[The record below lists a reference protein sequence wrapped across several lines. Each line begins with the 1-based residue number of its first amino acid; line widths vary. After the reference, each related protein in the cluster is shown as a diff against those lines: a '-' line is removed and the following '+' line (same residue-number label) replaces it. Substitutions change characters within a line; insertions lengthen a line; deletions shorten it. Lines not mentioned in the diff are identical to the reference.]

1 MKIGLC
7 LKYEQMNYG
16 SKLQAL
22 ATLRVMELMG
32 HECKIIHY
40 DKAGLWFKIKS
51 LPRIFDATFRQDKIE
66 DWSRNHAYKKHPEIA
81 PMLAKRR
88 KIFKEYDATYF
99 DSYEV
104 KGKFYSDIQKLASNF
119 DAVITCSDQ
128 LWSPAG
134 LGTNFY
140 NLMFVP
146 DNVKKVSFAS
156 SFGVSQI
163 PWYQKK
169 ATARYLRRIEFVSCR
184 ENRGAEIVKEL
195 TSRDVPVL
203 MDPVFAFDKE
213 QWEQI
218 VPAERIY
225 DEPYIFCYFLG
236 SNIAYRKVAK
246 KFAYEKGLKI
256 VFLKFLDQYV
266 EYDEHFGDISPFD
279 VDPNKFLNI
288 LRGAEYVFTDSFHG
302 CAFSILMQKN
312 FVIFNRYS
320 NLSCASK
327 NSRIDTVC
335 GNLELDNRRVNANS
349 ELNTITESN
358 IDWAS
363 VATKTQKYRE
373 RMWNY
378 LNEALNM

>member
-1 MKIGLC
+1 MIGLC
-7 LKYEQMNYG
+7 LKYEQVNYG

-22 ATLRVMELMG
+22 ATLRIMEKLG
-32 HECKIIHY
+32 HKCKVIHY
-40 DKAGLWFKIKS
+40 GKAGLWFKIKS
-51 LPRIFDATFRQDKIE
+51 LPRIFNSTFRQDKLE
-66 DWSRNHAYKKHPEIA
+66 AWSRNQAYKRHPEIA
-81 PMLAKRR
+81 AELALRK
-88 KIFKEYDATYF
+88 KIFKDYDAIHF
-99 DSYEV
+99 DCYEV
-104 KGKFYSDIQKLASNF
+104 KGMYFKDIQNIASQF

-146 DNVKKVSFAS
+146 DNVRKISFAS
-156 SFGVSQI
+156 SFGVAQI

-169 ATARYLRRIEFVSCR
+169 ATANYLRRIEYVSCR

-195 TSRDVPVL
+195 TGREVPVL

-213 QWEQI
+213 QWGELI
-218 VPAERIY
+218 PIEKVY

-236 SNIAYRKVAK
+236 ANIAYREVVKG
-246 KFAYEKGLKI
+246 FARNKGMKI

-266 EYDEHFGDISPFD
+266 DYDENFGDITPFD

-302 CAFSILMQKN
+302 CVFSIIMQKQ
-312 FVIFNRYS
+312 FVIFNRYITTS
-320 NLSCASK
+320 SASK

-335 GNLELDNRRVNANS
+335 GNLGLNNRRVTAKIDLNA
-349 ELNTITESN
+349 IMAKK
-358 IDWAS
+358 IDWDIVQS
-363 VATKTQKYRE
+363 KIEIYRN
-373 RMWNY
+373 RMWHY
-378 LNEALNM
+378 LENALK

>member
-1 MKIGLC
+1 MIGLC
-7 LKYEQMNYG
+7 LKYEQVNYG

-22 ATLRVMELMG
+22 ATLRIMEKFG
-32 HECKIIHY
+32 HKCKVIHY
-40 DKAGLWFKIKS
+40 GKAGLWFKIKS
-51 LPRIFDATFRQDKIE
+51 LPRIFNSTFRQDKLE
-66 DWSRNHAYKKHPEIA
+66 AWSRNQAYKRHPEIA
-81 PMLAKRR
+81 AELALRK
-88 KIFKEYDATYF
+88 KIFKDYDAIHF
-99 DSYEV
+99 DCYEV
-104 KGKFYSDIQKLASNF
+104 KGMYFKDIQNIASQF

-146 DNVKKVSFAS
+146 DNVRKISFAS
-156 SFGVSQI
+156 SFGVAQI

-169 ATARYLRRIEFVSCR
+169 ATANYLRRIEYVSCR

-195 TSRDVPVL
+195 TGREVPVL

-213 QWEQI
+213 QWGELI
-218 VPAERIY
+218 PIEKVY

-236 SNIAYRKVAK
+236 ANIAYREVVKG
-246 KFAYEKGLKI
+246 FARNKGMKI

-266 EYDEHFGDISPFD
+266 DYDENFGDITPFD

-302 CAFSILMQKN
+302 CAFSIIMQKQ
-312 FVIFNRYS
+312 FVIFNRYITTS
-320 NLSCASK
+320 SASK

-335 GNLELDNRRVNANS
+335 GNLGLNNRRVTAKTDLNA
-349 ELNTITESN
+349 IMAKK
-358 IDWAS
+358 IDWDIVQS
-363 VATKTQKYRE
+363 KIEIYRN
-373 RMWNY
+373 RMWHY
-378 LNEALNM
+378 LENALK

>member
-1 MKIGLC
+1 MIGLC
-7 LKYEQMNYG
+7 LKYEQVNYG

-22 ATLRVMELMG
+22 ATLRIMEKLG
-32 HECKIIHY
+32 HKCKVIHY
-40 DKAGLWFKIKS
+40 GKAGLWFKIKS
-51 LPRIFDATFRQDKIE
+51 LPRIFNSTFRQDKLE
-66 DWSRNHAYKKHPEIA
+66 AWSRNQAYKRHPEIA
-81 PMLAKRR
+81 AELALRK
-88 KIFKEYDATYF
+88 KIFKDYDAIHF
-99 DSYEV
+99 DCYEV
-104 KGKFYSDIQKLASNF
+104 KGMYFKDIQNIASQF

-146 DNVKKVSFAS
+146 DNVRKISFAS
-156 SFGVSQI
+156 SFGVAQI

-169 ATARYLRRIEFVSCR
+169 ATANYLRRIEYVSCR

-195 TSRDVPVL
+195 TGREVPVL

-213 QWEQI
+213 QWGELI
-218 VPAERIY
+218 PIEKVY

-236 SNIAYRKVAK
+236 ANIAYREVVKG
-246 KFAYEKGLKI
+246 FARNKGMKI

-266 EYDEHFGDISPFD
+266 DYDENFGDITPFD

-302 CAFSILMQKN
+302 CAFSIIMQKQ
-312 FVIFNRYS
+312 FVIFNRYITTS
-320 NLSCASK
+320 SASK

-335 GNLELDNRRVNANS
+335 GNLGLNNRRVTAKTDLNA
-349 ELNTITESN
+349 IMAKK
-358 IDWAS
+358 IDWDIVQS
-363 VATKTQKYRE
+363 KIEIYRN
-373 RMWNY
+373 RMWHY
-378 LNEALNM
+378 LENALK

>member
-1 MKIGLC
+1 MIGLC
-7 LKYEQMNYG
+7 LKYEQINYG

-22 ATLRVMELMG
+22 ATLRLMEELG
-32 HECKIIHY
+32 HECRVIHY
-40 DKAGLWFKIKS
+40 EKAGLWFKIKS

-66 DWSRNHAYKKHPEIA
+66 DWSRSHAYMQHPEVA
-81 PMLAKRR
+81 PMLAQR
-88 KIFKEYDATYF
+88 KQIFKEYDAKYF
-99 DSYEV
+99 DKYEV
-104 KGKFYSDIQKLASNF
+104 KGAYFSDIQKIALNF
-119 DAVITCSDQ
+119 SAVVTCSDQ

-169 ATARYLRRIEFVSCR
+169 ATARYLNRIEYVSCR

-195 TSRDVPVL
+195 TGRDVPVL

-213 QWEQI
+213 RWNDLIPQQQ
-218 VPAERIY
+218 IY
-225 DEPYIFCYFLG
+225 DEPYILCYFLG
-236 SNIAYRKVAK
+236 SNIAYRDAVKRFAEK
-246 KFAYEKGLKI
+246 KKMKI

-266 EYDEHFGDISPFD
+266 EYDDTFGDITPFD

-288 LRGAEYVFTDSFHG
+288 LRGANYVFTDSFHG
-302 CAFSILMQKN
+302 CAFSVLMQKD
-312 FVIFNRYS
+312 FVVFNRYVDS
-320 NLSCASK
+320 SGASK

-335 GNLELDNRRVNANS
+335 DNLGLENRRVTVDSDLISVMS
-349 ELNTITESN
+349 EK
-358 IDWAS
+358 IDWND
-363 VATKTQKYRE
+363 VATETQVYRD

-378 LNEALNM
+378 LKDALS

>member
-1 MKIGLC
+1 MIGLC
-7 LKYEQMNYG
+7 LKYEQINYG

-22 ATLRVMELMG
+22 ATLRVMEELG
-32 HECKIIHY
+32 QKCKVIHY
-40 DKAGLWFKIKS
+40 GKAGLWFKIKS
-51 LPRIFDATFRQDKIE
+51 LPRIFDATFRQDKLE

-81 PMLAKRR
+81 PLLAQR
-88 KIFKEYDATYF
+88 KILFKEYDATYF
-99 DSYEV
+99 DKYEIF
-104 KGKFYSDIQKLASNF
+104 GAYYSDIQNIASKF

-146 DNVKKVSFAS
+146 DSVKKISFAS

-169 ATARYLRRIEFVSCR
+169 ATAKYLRRIDYVSCR

-195 TSRDVPVL
+195 TGRDVPVL

-213 QWEQI
+213 QWGKL
-218 VPAERIY
+218 VPEEKVY
-225 DEPYIFCYFLG
+225 EEPYIFCYFLG
-236 SNIAYRKVAK
+236 SNVAYREAVK
-246 KFAYEKGLKI
+246 KFAKEKAMKI

-266 EYDEHFGDISPFD
+266 EYDETFGDIIPFD
-279 VDPNKFLNI
+279 VNPNKFLNI

-302 CAFSILMQKN
+302 CAFSILMEKQ
-312 FVIFNRYS
+312 FVIFNRYAATS
-320 NLSCASK
+320 GASK

-335 GNLELDNRRVNANS
+335 GNLGLNGRRVTVGSDLGEVMS
-349 ELNTITESN
+349 ER
-358 IDWAS
+358 IDWKG
-363 VATKTQKYRE
+363 VAERTQVYRN
-373 RMWNY
+373 RMWVY
-378 LNEALNM
+378 LKEALGV